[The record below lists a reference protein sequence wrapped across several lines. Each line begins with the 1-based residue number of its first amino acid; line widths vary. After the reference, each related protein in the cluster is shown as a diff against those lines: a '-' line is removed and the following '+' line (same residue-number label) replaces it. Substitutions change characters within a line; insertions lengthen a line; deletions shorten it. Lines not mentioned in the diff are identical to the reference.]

1 MDIKKMKKIGFKMNV
16 EDDSTILIEGII
28 RRKVSKKQQKKL
40 ESQFSIIY
48 LHTFEKEYIETLQKI
63 KVNIISDSKDSFDVI
78 RDRILQAANLLMK

>member
-1 MDIKKMKKIGFKMNV
+1 MKKIGFKMNV